1 MKFKI
6 HPYSIQELGQRKN
19 QEDSMFPL
27 HGEATAEDRL
37 FLVCDGMGGHD
48 SGEVASEAACS
59 SISKYIIE
67 NSDDNDFTENILKN
81 AISVAYDKL
90 DELDNGAEKKMGTTM
105 TLLKLHSEGAT
116 IAHIGD
122 SRVYHIRPKV
132 GIIFV
137 TTDHSLV
144 NDLLKAGEL
153 TEEEAKNFPNKNVIT
168 RAMQPCLERRY
179 NADIYHTSDIQPGDY
194 FYLCSDG
201 MLEEATDENIE
212 YIFSL
217 DISDKD
223 RVKLLQKNSEENK
236 DNHTAYII
244 KIEEVEESEEA
255 EIFNNEENLET
266 EEADASVY
274 IPVNDEENI
283 EEHVEIQ
290 HKKQLKKFYMCLTII
305 AFFIVGIL
313 LFYIY
318 TNSSIK
324 DTKQEEPTTGVKTE
338 LPFKTETKKVKP
350 TKLSSTSEK
359 ENKINKEDDKTSQV
373 EENLKQEESSNNNIH
388 QETNINQGSEQEE
401 TSADK
406 KTLKE
411 IVASTKENINNNN
424 SQNVAKT
431 ISDK

>member
-6 HPYSIQELGQRKN
+6 LPYSIHELGQRKN

-48 SGEVASEAACS
+48 SGEVASEAVCA

-67 NSDDNDFTENILKN
+67 NSEDNDFTENILKN

-244 KIEEVEESEEA
+244 KIVEVEESEEA
-255 EIFNNEENLET
+255 GIFNNEENLES
-266 EEADASVY
+266 EEADASLY
-274 IPVNDEENI
+274 ISVNEEENI
-283 EEHVEIQ
+283 EKHIEIQ

-305 AFFIVGIL
+305 AFFIVGII

-324 DTKQEEPTTGVKTE
+324 ETKQEDTTTDVKTE
-338 LPFKTETKKVKP
+338 LPFKTETKKVKQTTKVKQTNLSP
-350 TKLSSTSEK
+350 TTE
-359 ENKINKEDDKTSQV
+359 KEDDKTSKV
-373 EENLKQEESSNNNIH
+373 EENLKQEESLNNNIQ
-388 QETNINQGSEQEE
+388 QETNINQTSEQEE

-424 SQNVAKT
+424 SQNVANA